1 MQPIQLLQTLQL
13 MDSFFPVGA
22 FAYSDGLE
30 TAAAEGRVSDAAS
43 LQNWMDHF
51 VDAVFILCEGLAL
64 VKLMGALEVSDH
76 DVVRELDTELT
87 AIRPAGA
94 VRAASTGVGKRLLTA
109 YGSICAS
116 EDAEDFAALARLL
129 PHGNAATA
137 YALVFFHR
145 GIPKREAALAFGY
158 NRLAGMVSA
167 GLRLISMGQQQGQA
181 LLTRGIERLPAAV
194 DRILQME
201 AEPLRSFSPMM
212 DIQQMNHRYVYSR
225 LFRS

>member
-30 TAAAEGRVSDAAS
+30 TAASEGHVKDAAS
-43 LQNWMDHF
+43 LQDWMDHF
-51 VDAVFILCEGLAL
+51 VDAVFVSCEGLAL
-64 VKLMGALEVSDH
+64 VKAMAALQSSDH
-76 DVVRELDTELT
+76 DALRELDTELT
-87 AIRPAGA
+87 AIRPASA
-94 VRAASTGVGKRLLTA
+94 VRAASTGVGKRLLSA
-109 YGSICAS
+109 YASISGS
-116 EDAEDFAALARLL
+116 EHFNALARLL
-129 PHGNAATA
+129 PHANAATA

-145 GIPKREAALAFGY
+145 GVSEREAALSFGY
-158 NRLAGMVSA
+158 NRLAGIVSA
-167 GLRLISMGQQQGQA
+167 GLRLISIGQQQGQA

-194 DRILQME
+194 DRILLMKG
-201 AEPLRSFSPMM
+201 EPLRSFSPML

>member
-1 MQPIQLLQTLQL
+1 

-30 TAAAEGRVSDAAS
+30 TAAAEGHVRDAAS
-43 LQNWMDHF
+43 LQDWMDHF
-51 VDAVFILCEGLAL
+51 IDAVFVPCEGLAL
-64 VKLMGALEVSDH
+64 VNAMRALRDSDLEAL
-76 DVVRELDTELT
+76 RELDAELT
-87 AIRPAGA
+87 AIRPALA
-94 VRAASTGVGKRLLTA
+94 VRAASTGVGKRLLSA
-109 YGSICAS
+109 YAAICRDETFES
-116 EDAEDFAALARLL
+116 LARSL
-129 PHGNAATA
+129 GQANAATA
-137 YALVFFHR
+137 YAVVFFHR
-145 GIPKREAALAFGY
+145 GIPAREAALAFGY

-167 GLRLISMGQQQGQA
+167 GLRLISMGQQQGQT

-201 AEPLRSFSPMM
+201 GEPLRSFSPMM

>member
-13 MDSFFPVGA
+13 IDSFFPVGA

-30 TAAAEGRVSDAAS
+30 TAVAEGHVRDAAS
-43 LQNWMDHF
+43 LRDWMDHF
-51 VDAVFILCEGLAL
+51 VDFVFIPCEGLAL
-64 VKLMGALEVSDH
+64 VRSIRALRVADH
-76 DVVRELDTELT
+76 DAVREIDSELS
-87 AIRPAGA
+87 AIRPASA
-94 VRAASTGVGKRLLTA
+94 LRAASTGVGKRLLSA
-109 YGSICAS
+109 YGSICGDGNFES
-116 EDAEDFAALARLL
+116 LSRMLS
-129 PHGNAATA
+129 HGNAASA

-145 GIPKREAALAFGY
+145 GIPEREAALAFGY

-181 LLTRGIERLPAAV
+181 LLTRSIDRLPSAV
-194 DRILQME
+194 DRILVSSS
-201 AEPLRSFSPMM
+201 EPLRSFSPML

>member
-1 MQPIQLLQTLQL
+1 MIPLQLLQTLQL

-30 TAAAEGRVSDAAS
+30 TAASENLVRDAES
-43 LQNWMDHF
+43 LRDWMDHF
-51 VDAVFILCEGLAL
+51 VDFVFVPCEGLAL
-64 VKLMGALEVSDH
+64 VRSIRALRASDP
-76 DVVRELDTELT
+76 DAVREIDSELS
-87 AIRPAGA
+87 AIRPASA
-94 VRAASTGVGKRLLTA
+94 VRAASTGVGKRLLSA
-109 YGSICAS
+109 YGSLC
-116 EDAEDFAALARLL
+116 EDESFVSLSRMLS
-129 PHGNAATA
+129 HGNAATA

-145 GIPKREAALAFGY
+145 GIPEREAALAFGY

-181 LLTRGIERLPAAV
+181 LLTRSIEHLPSAV
-194 DRILQME
+194 DRVFDMKD
-201 AEPLRSFSPMM
+201 EPLRCFGPML